1 MSSVDTR
8 SHTYKQHLDINIF
21 RNHTNVFE
29 PRKTSLR
36 RKNGPGSEPGVLR
49 FAAEAQVEHA
59 PC

>member
-8 SHTYKQHLDINIF
+8 SHTYKQHFDINIF

-29 PRKTSLR
+29 PRKISLKK
-36 RKNGPGSEPGVLR
+36 KNGHRSDPGVLR
-49 FAAEAQVEHA
+49 FAEAQVKHV